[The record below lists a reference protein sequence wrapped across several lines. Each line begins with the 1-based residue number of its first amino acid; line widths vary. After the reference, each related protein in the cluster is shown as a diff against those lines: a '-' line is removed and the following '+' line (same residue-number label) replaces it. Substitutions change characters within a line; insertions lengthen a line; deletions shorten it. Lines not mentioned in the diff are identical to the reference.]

1 MLLAVDWT
9 PVAHVLHREGH
20 CLGEGGDL
28 VGVLKDVRYL
38 LQVED
43 EAVHPD
49 GTGENILVVLQPVFM
64 TVVHVCA
71 QGLEGIGLGHA
82 ILEDDPSEY
91 LLPLILRV
99 GAFIHQII
107 VLVLIKQPNEIGI
120 QNHLEYVL
128 AIHRNHVLDAL
139 HFHLL

>member
-9 PVAHVLHREGH
+9 PVAHVLHGEGH

-28 VGVLKDVRYL
+28 VGVLKDIGYL

-43 EAVHPD
+43 EAVHPNW
-49 GTGENILVVLQPVFM
+49 TGENILVVLQPVFM
-64 TVVHVCA
+64 AIVHVCA
-71 QGLEGIGLGHA
+71 QSLEGIGFGHA
-82 ILEDDPSEY
+82 ILEDDSSEY
-91 LLPLILRV
+91 LLPLIFRV
-99 GAFIHQII
+99 GALIHQII

-139 HFHLL
+139 HLHLL

>member
-1 MLLAVDWT
+1 MA
-9 PVAHVLHREGH
+9 
-20 CLGEGGDL
+20 
-28 VGVLKDVRYL
+28 
-38 LQVED
+38 
-43 EAVHPD
+43 
-49 GTGENILVVLQPVFM
+49 I
-64 TVVHVCA
+64 VHVCA
-71 QGLEGIGLGHA
+71 QSLEGIGLGHA

-107 VLVLIKQPNEIGI
+107 VLILIKQPNEIGI

-139 HFHLL
+139 HLHLL

>member
-1 MLLAVDWT
+1 MLLPVDWT
-9 PVAHVLHREGH
+9 PVAHVLHGEGY

-28 VGVLKDVRYL
+28 VGILKHVRYL

-49 GTGENILVVLQPVFM
+49 RTGEHILVIFQPVFM
-64 TVVHVCA
+64 AIVHVCA

-91 LLPLILRV
+91 LFPLILRV

-107 VLVLIKQPNEIGI
+107 VLILIEQSNEIGI

-128 AIHRNHVLDAL
+128 AIHRDHVFDAL
-139 HFHLL
+139 HLHLL